1 MPARSKSQ
9 QRLFGMVHAY
19 QKGKLKNAPEQVKEI
34 ARSISDEDAEHFA
47 KTKHKGLPEKKAS
60 VKIDIPAIYDEVRR
74 AYADMG
80 YPVSGDRLS
89 VSEQPTYTNGKSVPA
104 DVLSSNESGGNTQ
117 DDGTVRI
124 NPRYRSV
131 MRHWGLK
138 GPGRDFLRT
147 IIGHELGHHIDKSVL
162 SKPERAEE
170 RKRLLKEIVNEK
182 FHTVYTDSYGPDTD
196 PRKLDKELLAEYLA
210 AMVRRKLEKKAVSF
224 SRDGSTFQLATGE
237 TPGHAVKAWNSANP
251 DRKITMQH
259 VLSANPKVK
268 ATRYRIGTRY
278 STGLATVA
286 PAPKKPVAAPAS
298 TRAPATAPAA
308 KAPATAQ
315 PTAQRP
321 EGTPIGYWNNNPGN
335 LVSDGRT
342 DWDGIRQILPKGKNM
357 EFNDYGSGYRAM
369 SRILYNYGAK
379 HGIDTPLATVSRFA
393 KSAPAAK
400 KTEYANFLKSKTGWG
415 PNDKIDL
422 TKEDTLQKLVP
433 SMASFEIGPAWTAKH
448 DPSVVSNAVT
458 RAIPPK

>member
-19 QKGKLKNAPEQVKEI
+19 QKGKLKNAPEEVKNI

-47 KTKHKGLPEKKAS
+47 KTKHKGLPEKKA
-60 VKIDIPAIYDEVRR
+60 Y
-74 AYADMG
+74 
-80 YPVSGDRLS
+80 
-89 VSEQPTYTNGKSVPA
+89 
-104 DVLSSNESGGNTQ
+104 
-117 DDGTVRI
+117 
-124 NPRYRSV
+124 
-131 MRHWGLK
+131 
-138 GPGRDFLRT
+138 
-147 IIGHELGHHIDKSVL
+147 ELGFMNK
-162 SKPERAEE
+162 
-170 RKRLLKEIVNEK
+170 
-182 FHTVYTDSYGPDTD
+182 
-196 PRKLDKELLAEYLA
+196 LAEFGI
-210 AMVRRKLEKKAVSF
+210 VKKAVSF
-224 SRDGSTFQLATGE
+224 SRDGSTFQLAAGE
-237 TPGHAVKAWNSANP
+237 TPGHAVRAWNSANP
-251 DRKITMQH
+251 GRKVTTRK

-268 ATRYRIGTRY
+268 ATGYRVGTRY
-278 STGLATVA
+278 RTGLTTAAPIAKKPAATPAPVMAPVRAPTAKAQA
-286 PAPKKPVAAPAS
+286 PARPV
-298 TRAPATAPAA
+298 
-308 KAPATAQ
+308 
-315 PTAQRP
+315 AQRP

-342 DWDGIRQILPKGKNM
+342 EWEGIRQILPKGKNM

-458 RAIPPK
+458 RAIPPR